1 MRAPLKTLG
10 DLWKFRVRMALA
22 RSVRPVGPLATP
34 DELDR
39 LVALQTAYWKG
50 HPPLAGA
57 AAQQALSDLNDR
69 TISAFVF
76 SVRGRRIRMWN
87 KRPADTAAHREQQ
100 RSFLKRA
107 LLYQAFLAKTLAG
120 SGLDGAFDIALD
132 VNDMAAD
139 SAELPIFAFQ
149 KERGAHNLLM
159 PDVDF
164 FHSRWYRGE
173 RDPLTYEQKTNSA
186 CFVGSSTGGW
196 LSAEDVRRQAT
207 PRLRAAAHFHGNPR
221 VLFRIANAVQC
232 RSDEARAALMS
243 QPYFAAQLSWPDQLR
258 HRFLISMDGNGA
270 ACSRLVKGL
279 LSNGVVIKYDSPHE
293 LYYFAA
299 LEPGTDYLPA
309 TRDEDVERMLDAE
322 AAHPGTF
329 KHVADAGQR
338 FARRYLTIRSV
349 MDYTARLLRAYAA
362 LPRATSTP

>member
-1 MRAPLKTLG
+1 MRASLKTVG

-22 RSVRPVGPLATP
+22 LRERTAGPLATP
-34 DELDR
+34 QELDH
-39 LVALQTAYWKG
+39 LVAQQTAYWKD

-76 SVRGRRIRMWN
+76 SVREQRIRMWG
-87 KRPADTAAHREQQ
+87 KRPADNLAHRQQQ

-107 LLYQAFLAKTLAG
+107 LLYQAFLATTLKRGRLEGA
-120 SGLDGAFDIALD
+120 LDFALD

-149 KERGAHNLLM
+149 KERGAHNLLL

-173 RDPLTYEQKTNSA
+173 RDALTYEQKTNSA

-196 LSAEDVRRQAT
+196 LTAEDVHRQAT
-207 PRLRAAAHFHGNPR
+207 PRLRAAAYFHGNPR

-243 QPYFAAQLSWPDQLR
+243 QPYFAAQMSWDDQLR
-258 HRFLISMDGNGA
+258 HRFLISIDGNGA

-279 LSNGVVIKYDSPHE
+279 FSNGVVIKYDSPHE
-293 LYYFAA
+293 LYYFPA
-299 LEPGTDYLPA
+299 LEPGHDYLLA
-309 TRDEDVERMLDAE
+309 TRDEDVERALDAE
-322 AAHPGTF
+322 AAHAGTF

-349 MDYTARLLRAYAA
+349 MDYTVRLLRAYAA